1 MAAVGLDRQA
11 IERRDF
17 PIGRRGYDPAAVD
30 AHLRELATQFEALQR
45 GGTSAEQPSLAV
57 SAGMQVQGIIA
68 AAEKASAEIE
78 RDARE
83 QLQRTRD
90 EALLDAARLREDAIA
105 QGRTLVAA
113 VTQATSVL
121 LERVGSMDGELA
133 SLVDSLRAGATRLTG
148 DLAAVKGNMGELYD
162 AASSRTGTLI
172 PGASAPEARA
182 RELAPSAASEP
193 SELSGDSPPEPDAKT
208 RSAPI
213 TGAGASSPGAT
224 EAKPALNVSESVATS
239 TAAQATLTMAADEP
253 VAAPQPTA
261 PEGDVDGAR
270 LIALNM
276 ALNGDSRAD
285 AERYLAENFKLI
297 DRAKLIEEVYAAIE
311 A

>member
-1 MAAVGLDRQA
+1 MAAVALDRQA

-17 PIGRRGYDPAAVD
+17 PIARRGYDPAAVD
-30 AHLRELATQFEALQR
+30 AHLRELAAQIDALQR
-45 GGTSAEQPSLAV
+45 GGSSSAGQPSMAAA
-57 SAGMQVQGIIA
+57 AGMQVQGIIA

-78 RDARE
+78 REARD

-133 SLVDSLRAGATRLTG
+133 ALVDSLRAGATRLTG

-162 AASSRTGTLI
+162 AASARGGTLG
-172 PGASAPEARA
+172 PGAEPDVDAQE
-182 RELAPSAASEP
+182 AASSAGAHGAGTPATAE
-193 SELSGDSPPEPDAKT
+193 EPDAGAPKART
-208 RSAPI
+208 API
-213 TGAGASSPGAT
+213 TGGAMPAGAEPKA
-224 EAKPALNVSESVATS
+224 AVNVSESVASS
-239 TAAQATLTMAADEP
+239 TAQATLTMAGEEP
-253 VAAPQPTA
+253 APSKE
-261 PEGDVDGAR
+261 PEGDLDGAR

-285 AERYLAENFKLI
+285 AERYLAENFQKI
-297 DRAKLIEEVYAAIE
+297 DRAKLIDEVYAAIE

>member
-162 AASSRTGTLI
+162 AASSRTGTLT
-172 PGASAPEARA
+172 PGGSATEARA
-182 RELAPSAASEP
+182 REIAPTPTEADTPSSSEP
-193 SELSGDSPPEPDAKT
+193 ETVPDAAKA

-213 TGAGASSPGAT
+213 TGAGASSPGAA
-224 EAKPALNVSESVATS
+224 EAKAALNVSDSVATS
-239 TAAQATLTMAADEP
+239 TAQATLTMAADEP
-253 VAAPQPTA
+253 AAA
-261 PEGDVDGAR
+261 ASKEPEGDLDGAR

-285 AERYLAENFKLI
+285 AERYLAENFKQI
-297 DRAKLIEEVYAAIE
+297 DRAKLIAEVYAAIE

>member
-17 PIGRRGYDPAAVD
+17 PIARRGYDPAAVD
-30 AHLRELATQFEALQR
+30 AHLRELAAQIEALQR
-45 GGTSAEQPSLAV
+45 GSSSSAGQPSLATA
-57 SAGMQVQGIIA
+57 AGMQVQGIIA

-78 RDARE
+78 REARD

-133 SLVDSLRAGATRLTG
+133 ALVDSLRAGATRLTG

-162 AASSRTGTLI
+162 AASARSGSLP
-172 PGASAPEARA
+172 PGAEAPDVQA
-182 RELAPSAASEP
+182 RELSPLTAGEPRASQPTE
-193 SELSGDSPPEPDAKT
+193 DPDADAPKA
-208 RSAPI
+208 RSGPI
-213 TGAGASSPGAT
+213 TGGAVPSGA
-224 EAKPALNVSESVATS
+224 EPKAAVNVSESVASS
-239 TAAQATLTMAADEP
+239 TAQATLTMAGEEP
-253 VAAPQPTA
+253 APAAA
-261 PEGDVDGAR
+261 KEPEGDLDGAR

-285 AERYLAENFKLI
+285 AERFLAENFQKI
-297 DRAKLIEEVYAAIE
+297 DRAKLIDEVYAAIE